1 MAMIKINLSTA
12 KKQADFSNVGGFDLT
27 KLKIK
32 AIALVIA
39 LLYIPDFLLV
49 PMWDKSYEEISADL
63 DTKQKTIAGLKR
75 KVNEAKNYENQIKEL
90 KAQEEA
96 LEKKLVA
103 VKEAISFKKN
113 PSALLLYI
121 AKNTPPDMWIK
132 ELSIENDTLSIKGE
146 APDYT
151 SIGNFVQ
158 SLRSSVFIRDANVG
172 QQSQYV
178 RESDKTRIEVFD
190 VRFGIARFDQ

>member
-1 MAMIKINLSTA
+1 MIKINLSTA
-12 KKQADFSNVGGFDLT
+12 KKQVDISNIGGFDFT

-32 AIALVIA
+32 AIALVIV
-39 LLYIPDFLLV
+39 LLYVPDFVLV
-49 PMWDKSYEEISADL
+49 PMWEQSYEEKSKEL
-63 DTKQKTIAGLKR
+63 DDKKKIVGGLKR

-90 KAQEEA
+90 KIQEEN

-132 ELSIENDTLSIKGE
+132 ELNIENDTLTIKGE
-146 APDYT
+146 ALDYT

-178 RESDKTRIEVFD
+178 REPDKTRIEVFD

>member
-1 MAMIKINLSTA
+1 MIKINLSSA
-12 KKQADFSNVGGFDLT
+12 KKQVDISNIGGFDFT
-27 KLKIK
+27 KIKIK
-32 AIALVIA
+32 AVLLVIA
-39 LLYIPDFLLV
+39 LLYVPDFV
-49 PMWDKSYEEISADL
+49 IIPMWNDSEAEKAAELSE
-63 DTKQKTIAGLKR
+63 KQAIVAGLKR

-96 LEKKLVA
+96 LEKKLLA

-132 ELSIENDTLSIKGE
+132 DLSIENDVLSIKGE
-146 APDYT
+146 ALDYT

-178 RESDKTRIEVFD
+178 REPDKARIEVFD